1 MTSVPFAREGSRLRL
16 VSTVWPSRWARH
28 PALADGAS
36 TRHRMPAAASHTLRT
51 RNPAHQ
57 QSRSG
62 SQVRLQRYPMTADI
76 RLAVSV
82 IRTVFA
88 QNHRAAA
95 TAADGHAR
103 ERPNKRKNAPPPATL
118 REGRCLTE
126 FSDDLFFFI
135 AESPYGHILRGLQF
149 RGLQFRGLA
158 LAQEIAAAVDGLL
171 HGPLRV

>member
-82 IRTVFA
+82 IQTVFA

-95 TAADGHAR
+95 TAADDHANT
-103 ERPNKRKNAPPPATL
+103 PNNKKSPSP
-118 REGRCLTE
+118 
-126 FSDDLFFFI
+126 SVI
-135 AESPYGHILRGLQF
+135 AERGVVMLHEGAKYSIRNHSCDISHPSLSF
-149 RGLQFRGLA
+149 RREFESRARKLIMVRRC
-158 LAQEIAAAVDGLL
+158 AADCR
-171 HGPLRV
+171 PRQDRWR

>member
-1 MTSVPFAREGSRLRL
+1 MSSVIPSSHAILVIVPTRLAYSRAAFRASPSIRRFVSVTFTPGILPVADLFTVFCMTSVPFAREGSRLRL

-82 IRTVFA
+82 IQTVFA

-95 TAADGHAR
+95 TAADDHANT
-103 ERPNKRKNAPPPATL
+103 PNNKK
-118 REGRCLTE
+118 
-126 FSDDLFFFI
+126 
-135 AESPYGHILRGLQF
+135 SPSPSHS
-149 RGLQFRGLA
+149 
-158 LAQEIAAAVDGLL
+158 
-171 HGPLRV
+171 

>member
-88 QNHRAAA
+88 QNHRSAA
-95 TAADGHAR
+95 TAADDHANTPNNKKSPSPSNAERGAMFHKGAKYSFMGYPCDISHLSLISGREFQFHAR
-103 ERPNKRKNAPPPATL
+103 KLITVR
-118 REGRCLTE
+118 RC
-126 FSDDLFFFI
+126 
-135 AESPYGHILRGLQF
+135 
-149 RGLQFRGLA
+149 
-158 LAQEIAAAVDGLL
+158 AADC
-171 HGPLRV
+171 RRRQDRWR